1 MRYCAVKNCE
11 NNDLTKGISFF
22 HFPKDAE
29 RLETW
34 IKFVNCPNFQ
44 VKSSSFICS
53 AHFSPHM
60 LTAQNHLRPGSIPT
74 PPEEQDDTTIV
85 VLPTTEAGADL
96 FSELFNL
103 EEESSAT
110 DIYLDALQCNT
121 EYRDAVLNYVA
132 GFIMRK
138 MKAQE
143 NCIDCAL
150 YLNNLNNIREG
161 KLLNKKN
168 RGGLTLPSKEFE
180 KVVSIT
186 DSLYSEINNEKL
198 FSQKNI
204 ITKLQCQTYKV
215 ICELHPEMFSQL
227 ENHVGAFG
235 SHKSIVVKK
244 IVGCYASL
252 RAKHSCKLE
261 NQKNPKIRV
270 QLSKLILFK
279 NQ

>member
-1 MRYCAVKNCE
+1 
-11 NNDLTKGISFF
+11 
-22 HFPKDAE
+22 
-29 RLETW
+29 
-34 IKFVNCPNFQ
+34 
-44 VKSSSFICS
+44 
-53 AHFSPHM
+53 M

-143 NCIDCAL
+143 KCIDCAL

-186 DSLYSEINNEKL
+186 DLLYSKINNKKL
-198 FSQKNI
+198 FSQK
-204 ITKLQCQTYKV
+204 TL
-215 ICELHPEMFSQL
+215 
-227 ENHVGAFG
+227 
-235 SHKSIVVKK
+235 
-244 IVGCYASL
+244 
-252 RAKHSCKLE
+252 
-261 NQKNPKIRV
+261 
-270 QLSKLILFK
+270 
-279 NQ
+279 

>member
-1 MRYCAVKNCE
+1 MNSNNNPTVTQFKSAMRKILLGASHIAVAE
-11 NNDLTKGISFF
+11 NTR
-22 HFPKDAE
+22 A
-29 RLETW
+29 
-34 IKFVNCPNFQ
+34 
-44 VKSSSFICS
+44 
-53 AHFSPHM
+53 
-60 LTAQNHLRPGSIPT
+60 
-74 PPEEQDDTTIV
+74 QDDTYVTVQDV
-85 VLPTTEAGADL
+85 VPPTTEAGADL

-110 DIYLDALQCNT
+110 DIYLDSLHCNT
-121 EYRDAVLNYVA
+121 ETKDFEYRDAVLNYVA

-143 NCIDCAL
+143 KCIDCAL

>member
-53 AHFSPHM
+53 
-60 LTAQNHLRPGSIPT
+60 
-74 PPEEQDDTTIV
+74 
-85 VLPTTEAGADL
+85 
-96 FSELFNL
+96 
-103 EEESSAT
+103 
-110 DIYLDALQCNT
+110 
-121 EYRDAVLNYVA
+121 
-132 GFIMRK
+132 
-138 MKAQE
+138 
-143 NCIDCAL
+143 AL